1 MTDKALEEL
10 GIFADRYMHFS
21 NLWTVY
27 SDLLSKKYMPSSYSG
42 KITPQITVMM
52 VLYAYFYTLVED
64 SEDGLNGFRIWRA
77 EFPDEESAIAAVEA
91 QIIPFASRLR
101 IYRNRL
107 GFHGS
112 RTRTHEA
119 SGFDLFAQHSGTEIW
134 NAMRNFKALGAALFA
149 KANHRQGIGK
159 WTAAEVRD
167 WIDSVAERARNQI
180 ADASQ
185 TGGAS
190 FGA

>member
-1 MTDKALEEL
+1 MRDQALEEL
-10 GIFADRYMHFS
+10 SIFADRYMHFS

-27 SDLLSKKYMPSSYSG
+27 SDVLSKKYVPSVNIG

-52 VLYAYFYTLVED
+52 VLYAYFYSLVED

-77 EFPDEESAIAAVEA
+77 KFPDEESAIAAVEA
-91 QIIPFASRLR
+91 QIIPFTSRLR

-119 SGFDLFAQHSGTEIW
+119 SGFNLFTQHSGTEIW

-149 KANHRQGIGK
+149 KANHRQGVGK

-167 WIDSVAERARNQI
+167 WIDSVAERARNEI
-180 ADASQ
+180 AETKA
-185 TGGAS
+185 TGGAA
-190 FGA
+190 FGS